1 VQVNSWNAAN
11 SVPDRGFRVHL
22 CEMLAGWVQVNR
34 WTSANAV
41 RVKGFR
47 LNQCELLAGCR

>member
-1 VQVNSWNAAN
+1 MQVNSWNAAN
-11 SVPDRGFRVHL
+11 SVPVRGFRVHL

-41 RVKGFR
+41 LVRGISFKSM
-47 LNQCELLAGCR
+47 